1 MTQGKWTQKEERELD
16 SYKFESNRDELH
28 VGDELHDEVTIA
40 GGEIVDTACWSRS
53 GAGSRMK
60 GEDGFEEMCRNEMRK
75 ICKSKPE
82 ELRNIY
88 NLLTDEAMKSYCK
101 ELQKE
106 IISELQ
112 EKMEKL
118 QKTMSELEF

>member
-1 MTQGKWTQKEERELD
+1 MTQGKWTQKAEKELD
-16 SYKFESNRDELH
+16 SYKFESNRDDLQ
-28 VGDELHDEVTIA
+28 VCDELHDELTIA
-40 GGEIVDTACWSRS
+40 GGEIVHIACWSRS
-53 GAGSRMK
+53 GAGSHTK
-60 GEDGFEEMCRNEMRK
+60 GKDGFEEMCRDEMRI

-101 ELQKE
+101 ELQKK

-118 QKTMSELEF
+118 QKTMAELEF